1 VRALTG
7 YRAPSTIRRMDE
19 ELNRLEHQLEQLIG
33 LYQSG
38 KAEARELRM
47 RVAHL
52 EADNR
57 LLAEK
62 VRFATEK
69 LEALLEKL
77 PEA

>member
-1 VRALTG
+1 
-7 YRAPSTIRRMDE
+7 MDD

-38 KAEARELRM
+38 KAETRELRM
-47 RVAHL
+47 RVARL
-52 EADNR
+52 ESDNR
-57 LLAEK
+57 SLADK